1 MAFFLKRPKKVRRTG
16 DDSPATSLAA
26 FVWRMTGKQQVW
38 LCLLAVATAVIGL
51 APVDLQRRIIDGP
64 ISDGDIQGLIWLC
77 LLYLGIVVLHR
88 VLRLFQLLWQ
98 SWLSESTILYVR
110 NHLIGLYGKRDP
122 EDRHPGE
129 AVSIVN
135 AEVNSL
141 GGFAGQAPSQA
152 FANIS
157 MLVGMLGYMLW
168 MSPEIA
174 GLSLALVLPQV
185 LLMPVIQ
192 QRLNRLVNER
202 ILMLRAL
209 GEDISSEPV
218 AVEKGRLM
226 GIYTNR
232 MAFEFW
238 KNLMKAVLNTLNLL
252 APLAVLGWGGYL
264 VIQGQTTVGVLV
276 AFLSGFDRLAA
287 PVRELLTFYRSA
299 QQAAVQHEQ
308 IAAWMRSSDFNDTE
322 SSHAQKIAAIQESR
336 ANNPALPDQA

>member
-1 MAFFLKRPKKVRRTG
+1 MRFRPKKIRRTG
-16 DDSPATSLAA
+16 DDTPANSLAG
-26 FVWRMTGKQQVW
+26 FVWRMTGRQQIW
-38 LCLLAVATAVIGL
+38 LCLLAIGTALLGL

-64 ISDGDIQGLIWLC
+64 VSDGDIRGLVLLA
-77 LLYLGIVVLHR
+77 LLYLGVVLLHR
-88 VLRLFQLLWQ
+88 LLRFFQLLWQ

-110 NHLIGLYGKRDP
+110 SHLIGLYGSRDP

-129 AVSIVN
+129 AVSIIN
-135 AEVNSL
+135 AEVNHL

-152 FANIS
+152 VANS
-157 MLVGMLGYMLW
+157 ALLVGMLSYMLW

-174 GLSLALVLPQV
+174 GLSAALVLPQV

-192 QRLNRLVNER
+192 QRLNRLVNKR

-209 GEDISSEPV
+209 GEDISNDP
-218 AVEKGRLM
+218 AQAANGRLTA
-226 GIYTNR
+226 IYHNR

-238 KNLMKAVLNTLNLL
+238 KNLMKAILNTLNLL

-287 PVRELLTFYRSA
+287 PVRELLTFYRNA
-299 QQAAVQHEQ
+299 QQAAVQHDQ
-308 IAAWMRSSDFNDTE
+308 IARWMR
-322 SSHAQKIAAIQESR
+322 
-336 ANNPALPDQA
+336 